1 MYIPYCTCT
10 YHTVHVHII
19 LYMYIPYYTCTY
31 HTVHAHTML
40 YMNISYC
47 TCTYHTVHVHTIL
60 YMHISYCTCTYTIL
74 YITDHAV
81 HAHTTLCMH
90 IVIPYC
96 NAHTL
101 LYMYIPYCTCTY
113 HTVIF
118 DVTHNNDIL
127 MIITIPRGLIPWL
140 PLTCYVLLYILFT
153 FMFFKYFLHIVLIL
167 PHPSQKVVIEITH
180 VYSSIVL
187 IYRVCQKRKTF

>member
-1 MYIPYCTCT
+1 MHIPYCTCT
-10 YHTVHVHII
+10 YYTV
-19 LYMYIPYYTCTY
+19 C
-31 HTVHAHTML
+31 AHTILRMH
-40 YMNISYC
+40 IPYC

-60 YMHISYCTCTYTIL
+60 Y
-74 YITDHAV
+74 V
-81 HAHTTLCMH
+81 H
-90 IVIPYC
+90 
-96 NAHTL
+96 
-101 LYMYIPYCTCTY
+101 IPYCTCTY
-113 HTVIF
+113 HTVIS

-153 FMFFKYFLHIVLIL
+153 FMFFKYFLHIVPIL

-187 IYRVCQKRKTF
+187 IYRVCQIRKTF